1 MQFFENNLSSVL
13 INCESKRLFQSI
25 DRLEFFLSTYSKKN
39 IFDAAMNGREEQIFD
54 INCEEMNQNIDDFYE
69 KEERIEKDLDS
80 MILIQKT

>member
-1 MQFFENNLSSVL
+1 
-13 INCESKRLFQSI
+13 
-25 DRLEFFLSTYSKKN
+25 
-39 IFDAAMNGREEQIFD
+39 MNGREEQIFD